1 MADQV
6 EETSVPRESLIEKI
20 KEKIHDD
27 SSSSSDEET
36 EKKPKPSVS
45 DPPPKP
51 KTWRIFG
58 RQEPVHKIL
67 GGGKPADVLLWK
79 DKKLSAGILGT
90 VTAIWIF
97 FEVMGYHL
105 LTFVCHALIVTLGVL
120 FVWSNA
126 SSFINKSPPRI
137 PEVSISEELM
147 VNIALSIRY
156 EINRGLRSL
165 REIATGHSLQKFL
178 IVIGC
183 FWVLSIV
190 GSSCSFLTLV
200 YVDFLMMFTIPYLY
214 DKYEDKVDP
223 LAEKATNEL
232 KKHYSVFN
240 EKVLSKIPKGVGKDK
255 KP

>member
-20 KEKIHDD
+20 KEKIHSDD

-36 EKKPKPSVS
+36 EKSKPS
-45 DPPPKP
+45 DPPPQP
-51 KTWRIFG
+51 KIWRLFG
-58 RQEPVHKIL
+58 REKPVHNIL

-90 VTAIWIF
+90 VTAIWIL

-105 LTFVCHALIVTLGVL
+105 LTFVCHALIVSLGVL

-137 PEVSISEELM
+137 PEVNISEELI

-156 EINRGLRSL
+156 EFNRGLRSL

-190 GSSCSFLTLV
+190 GSSCSLLTLV

-223 LAEKATNEL
+223 LAEKATIEL

-255 KP
+255 KH

>member
-6 EETSVPRESLIEKI
+6 EESSVPRESILDKI

-27 SSSSSDEET
+27 SSSSSSSDEES
-36 EKKPKPSVS
+36 EKPKPS

-51 KTWRIFG
+51 KIWRIFG
-58 RQEPVHKIL
+58 RQEPVHKVL
-67 GGGKPADVLLWK
+67 GGGKPADLLLWK
-79 DKKLSAGILGT
+79 DKKLSAGILGS
-90 VTAIWIF
+90 VTAIWLL
-97 FEVMGYHL
+97 FEVLGYHL
-105 LTFVCHALIVTLGVL
+105 LTFICHALILCLAVL

-126 SSFINKSPPRI
+126 SAFINKSPPRI
-137 PEVSISEELM
+137 PEVSIPEDLI
-147 VNIALSIRY
+147 VKIALSIRY
-156 EINRGLRSL
+156 EINRGFRSL

-183 FWVLSIV
+183 FWVMSII

-223 LAEKATNEL
+223 LAEKATIEL
-232 KKHYSVFN
+232 KKHYATFD
-240 EKVLSKIPKGVGKDK
+240 EKVLSKIPKGAGKDK
-255 KP
+255 KH